1 MSLLPL
7 TAPAAILIARTDKI
21 GDFVVSIPSYAT
33 CKAMFPQAKIIALVS
48 KHNRILAQHVPV
60 IDEVVCLD
68 DFVSEAG
75 ALDFAALTARLQ
87 ALKLDAFVALV
98 SNNTISKLAVASGAK
113 VRVGPRSKPWSF
125 VHYNYGLRQ
134 QRSQCI
140 KSEAAYNLDLI
151 AHLNPQRCA
160 QVGVQLQRLIY
171 KPEDVVPVTSFLQA
185 EGLQQGNEI
194 KPFVLINPFT
204 GGSGANLNC
213 AQYGAVINKLLAGN
227 SALEVVLMA
236 MPNQAAKV
244 EQVLAD
250 VTERVRVHVYLNQG
264 SLMVATALVERC
276 TSFIG
281 PSTGITQ
288 IAGNLGKPA
297 ICFYSSRKSNSHTRW
312 ALYGDEQEVP
322 VTLPLEALDPVTKE
336 IVDLPAALEAQIVT
350 QTLAWFA
357 QGKVMTAQLWDSKTT
372 SAAAAEPTAAAPT
385 QTAVPAAPPAAPVAE
400 PPAIEAVAEPPVIE
414 AVAEAT
420 VPAPAPEAAA
430 SAQGAEP
437 DVAPVPV
444 LATAGKPSLTVAIIA
459 HNEQDRLPKTFEQ
472 IQDIA
477 AEIILIN
484 SCSTDN
490 TVAVAQSYGAKVF
503 TEEFKG
509 YVEQKN
515 SLIPKCTQDWI
526 LFLDADEVVNDE
538 LKAAIVKAIAS
549 GSAQAYEM
557 NRLTFY
563 LGKLLKHAWQPNYR
577 LRLVRRA
584 ANPKWVGEIVHES
597 LACDD
602 AVARLPG
609 YIIHYSYRDVNDHFE
624 RTIRYAKM
632 SAQSYIKRGKKPSL
646 AKIIFSPVFS
656 FIKLYFI
663 KLGCLD
669 GRAGYIAAQ
678 SAFIYTFLKYVFLW
692 EASLGLKSQYDERK

>member
-33 CKAMFPQAKIIALVS
+33 CKAMFPQAKIVALVS

-60 IDEVVCLD
+60 IDEWVCVD
-68 DFVSEAG
+68 DFVSESG
-75 ALDFAALTARLQ
+75 ALDFAGLATRLQ

-140 KSEAAYNLDLI
+140 KSEAAYNLELI
-151 AHLNPQRCA
+151 EHLNPERFA
-160 QVGVQLQRLIY
+160 QVGVKLQRLLY
-171 KPEDVVPVTSFLQA
+171 APEDVVPVTAFLQA
-185 EGLQQGNEI
+185 SGLQHGAEI

-227 SALEVVLMA
+227 ESLEVVLMA
-236 MPNQAAKV
+236 VPAQAAKV
-244 EQVLAD
+244 EQVLAG
-250 VTERVRVHVYLNQG
+250 VTESARVHVYLNQG

-288 IAGNLGKPA
+288 IAGNLGKPT

-312 ALYGDEQEVP
+312 ALYGDELEVP

-336 IVDLPAALEAQIVT
+336 IVDLPDALEAQIVT

-357 QGKVMTAQLWDSKTT
+357 QGKDMTTESLSSKTPSVAPAA
-372 SAAAAEPTAAAPT
+372 SAPIEAPAASVPEAPT
-385 QTAVPAAPPAAPVAE
+385 E
-400 PPAIEAVAEPPVIE
+400 
-414 AVAEAT
+414 
-420 VPAPAPEAAA
+420 APAPV
-430 SAQGAEP
+430 S
-437 DVAPVPV
+437 DVAAPV

-459 HNEQDRLPKTFEQ
+459 HNEQDRLPKTLEQ

-477 AEIILIN
+477 SEIILIN

-549 GSAQAYEM
+549 GNAQAYEM

-584 ANPKWVGEIVHES
+584 AHPKWVGEIVHES

-646 AKIIFSPVFS
+646 AKIIFSPVYS

-663 KLGCLD
+663 KLGFLD

-692 EASLGLKSQYDERK
+692 EASLGLKSQFDERK

>member
-33 CKAMFPQAKIIALVS
+33 CKAMFPQAKIVALVS

-60 IDEVVCLD
+60 IDEWVCVD
-68 DFVSEAG
+68 DFVSESG
-75 ALDFAALTARLQ
+75 ALDFAALATRLK

-140 KSEAAYNLDLI
+140 KSEAAYNLELI
-151 AHLNPQRCA
+151 EHLNPERFA
-160 QVGVQLQRLIY
+160 QVGVQLQRLLY
-171 KPEDVVPVTSFLQA
+171 APEDTVPVTAFLQA
-185 EGLQQGNEI
+185 SGLQHGDEI

-227 SALEVVLMA
+227 ESLEVVLMA
-236 MPNQAAKV
+236 VPAQAAKV
-244 EQVLAD
+244 EQVLAG
-250 VTERVRVHVYLNQG
+250 VTESARVHVYLNQG

-288 IAGNLGKPA
+288 IAGNLGKPT

-312 ALYGDEQEVP
+312 ALYGDEREVP

-336 IVDLPAALEAQIVT
+336 IVDLPDALEAQIVT

-357 QGKVMTAQLWDSKTT
+357 QGKAMTTESLSSKTP
-372 SAAAAEPTAAAPT
+372 S
-385 QTAVPAAPPAAPVAE
+385 VAPVASA
-400 PPAIEAVAEPPVIE
+400 PIEAPAVSVPE
-414 AVAEAT
+414 APTE
-420 VPAPAPEAAA
+420 APAPVSEVAA
-430 SAQGAEP
+430 
-437 DVAPVPV
+437 PV

-459 HNEQDRLPKTFEQ
+459 HNEQDRLPKTLEQ

-477 AEIILIN
+477 SEIILIN

-549 GSAQAYEM
+549 GNAQAYEM

-646 AKIIFSPVFS
+646 TKIIFSPVFS

-663 KLGCLD
+663 KLGFLD

-692 EASLGLKSQYDERK
+692 EASLGLKSQFDERK

>member
-33 CKAMFPQAKIIALVS
+33 CKAMFPQAKIVALVS

-60 IDEVVCLD
+60 IDEWVCVD
-68 DFVSEAG
+68 DFVSESG
-75 ALDFAALTARLQ
+75 ALDFAGLATRLQ

-140 KSEAAYNLDLI
+140 KSEAAYNLELI
-151 AHLNPQRCA
+151 EHLNPERFA
-160 QVGVQLQRLIY
+160 QVGVQLQRLLY
-171 KPEDVVPVTSFLQA
+171 APEDTVPVTAFLQA
-185 EGLQQGNEI
+185 SGLQQGDEI

-227 SALEVVLMA
+227 ESLEVVLMA
-236 MPNQAAKV
+236 VPAQAAKV
-244 EQVLAD
+244 EQVLAGL
-250 VTERVRVHVYLNQG
+250 TARTRVHVYLNQG

-288 IAGNLGKPA
+288 IAGNLGKPT

-312 ALYGDEQEVP
+312 ALYGDEREVP

-336 IVDLPAALEAQIVT
+336 IVDLPDALEAQIVT

-357 QGKVMTAQLWDSKTT
+357 QGKAMTTESLSSKTP
-372 SAAAAEPTAAAPT
+372 S
-385 QTAVPAAPPAAPVAE
+385 VAPVASA
-400 PPAIEAVAEPPVIE
+400 PIEAPAASVPE
-414 AVAEAT
+414 APTE
-420 VPAPAPEAAA
+420 APAPVSEVAA
-430 SAQGAEP
+430 
-437 DVAPVPV
+437 PV

-459 HNEQDRLPKTFEQ
+459 HNEQDRLPKTLEQ

-477 AEIILIN
+477 SEIILIN

-549 GSAQAYEM
+549 GNAQAYEM

-663 KLGCLD
+663 KLGFLD

-692 EASLGLKSQYDERK
+692 EASLGLKSQFDERK

>member
-7 TAPAAILIARTDKI
+7 TAPSAILIARTDKI

-48 KHNRILAQHVPV
+48 KNNRILAQHSPV
-60 IDEVVCLD
+60 IDELVCLD
-68 DFVSEAG
+68 DFVAATGS
-75 ALDFAALTARLQ
+75 LDFAALTRRLQ

-98 SNNTISKLAVASGAK
+98 SNNTISKLAVASGAQ

-125 VHYNYGLRQ
+125 VHYNYGVRQ
-134 QRSQCI
+134 QRSRCI
-140 KSEAAYNLDLI
+140 KSEAAYNLELI
-151 AHLNPQRCA
+151 EHLNPERFA
-160 QVGVQLQRLIY
+160 QVGVQLQRLRY
-171 KPEDVVPVTSFLQA
+171 APEDAAPVTSFLQA
-185 EGLQQGNEI
+185 AGLLCGTEI

-204 GGSGANLNC
+204 GGSGANLTC
-213 AQYGAVINKLLAGN
+213 AQYGAVITKLLAGN
-227 SALEVVLMA
+227 PDLEVVLLA
-236 MPNQAAKV
+236 MPNQADKV
-244 EQVLAD
+244 EQVLTGL
-250 VTERVRVHVYLNQG
+250 TERARVHVYLNQG

-288 IAGNLGKPA
+288 IAGNLGKPT

-312 ALYGDEQEVP
+312 ALYGDPLEAP

-336 IVDLPAALEAQIVT
+336 IVDLPSELEAQIVS

-357 QGKVMTAQLWDSKTT
+357 QGNAMTSHAEMLDSA
-372 SAAAAEPTAAAPT
+372 SAPAAATT
-385 QTAVPAAPPAAPVAE
+385 
-400 PPAIEAVAEPPVIE
+400 
-414 AVAEAT
+414 
-420 VPAPAPEAAA
+420 PAPAPSPHEAPASAPVLTPAAAAGAPAISSDPAASALEISSASETSALEAAA
-430 SAQGAEP
+430 SSALSAE
-437 DVAPVPV
+437 AAV
-444 LATAGKPSLTVAIIA
+444 LATEGKPSLTVAIIA
-459 HNEQDRLPKTFEQ
+459 HNEQDRLPKTLAQ

-477 AEIILIN
+477 AEIVLIN

-490 TVAVAQSYGAKVF
+490 TVAVAQSFGAKVF

-538 LKAAIVKAIAS
+538 LKAAIVKAIAA
-549 GSAQAYEM
+549 GTAQAYEM

-584 ANPKWVGEIVHES
+584 AHPKWVGEIVHES

-663 KLGCLD
+663 KLGFLD

-692 EASLGLKSQYDERK
+692 EASLGLKSQYDERQ

>member
-7 TAPAAILIARTDKI
+7 VAPKAIMIARTDKI

-33 CKAMFPQAKIIALVS
+33 AKAMFPQAQIIALVS
-48 KHNRILAQHVPV
+48 KANRILAQHVPV
-60 IDEVVCLD
+60 IDACVCYD
-68 DFVSEAG
+68 DFVDEAG
-75 ALDFAALTARLQ
+75 KLDFAALSAELQ

-98 SNNTISKLAVASGAK
+98 SNDTISRLAVASAAP

-134 QRSQCI
+134 KRSQCI
-140 KSEAAYNLDLI
+140 KSEAAYNLELI
-151 AHLNPQRCA
+151 AHLNQQRFA
-160 QVGVQLQRLIY
+160 EVGEQLQRLEY
-171 KPEDVVPVTSFLQA
+171 APSDAAPVTAFLQA
-185 EGLQQGNEI
+185 EGLLPGA
-194 KPFVLINPFT
+194 PFVLINPFT
-204 GGSGANLNC
+204 GGSGANLTA
-213 AQYGAVINKLLAGN
+213 AQYGKVIEQLLAGG
-227 SALEVVLMA
+227 AEIVLLA
-236 MPNQAAKV
+236 MPAQAERVA
-244 EQVLAD
+244 QVLAGLD
-250 VTERVRVHVYLNQG
+250 APQREHVHVFLNEG

-276 TSFIG
+276 TCFIG

-288 IAGNLGKPA
+288 IAGNLLKPA

-312 ALYGDEQEVP
+312 ALYGDMQECP
-322 VTLPLEALDPVTKE
+322 VTLPLEALDPITKE
-336 IVDLPAALEAQIVT
+336 IKVLPPELEAKIVRQTLTWWEEGKAAVASIPAAVVGES
-350 QTLAWFA
+350 LASA
-357 QGKVMTAQLWDSKTT
+357 PATALAS
-372 SAAAAEPTAAAPT
+372 E
-385 QTAVPAAPPAAPVAE
+385 
-400 PPAIEAVAEPPVIE
+400 
-414 AVAEAT
+414 
-420 VPAPAPEAAA
+420 APEAALE
-430 SAQGAEP
+430 SA
-437 DVAPVPV
+437 APAAVKPLV
-444 LATAGKPSLTVAIIA
+444 TAGKPSLTVAIIA
-459 HNEQDRLPKTFEQ
+459 HNEQDRLPKTLAQ
-472 IQDIA
+472 IADIA
-477 AEIILIN
+477 AEIVLIN

-490 TVAVAQSYGAKVF
+490 TVEVAKSFGARVF

-538 LKAAIVKAIAS
+538 LKAAIVAAIAS
-549 GSAQAYEM
+549 GEARAYEM

-584 ANPKWVGEIVHES
+584 AHPKWVGEIVHES
-597 LACDD
+597 LECADP
-602 AVARLPG
+602 VARLPG
-609 YIIHYSYRDVNDHFE
+609 YIIHYSYRDVNDHFT
-624 RTIRYAKM
+624 RTIRYAQM

-646 AKIIFSPVFS
+646 AKIIFSPIFS

-692 EASLGLKSQYDERK
+692 EASLGLKDQFDERK

>member
-33 CKAMFPQAKIIALVS
+33 CKAMFPQAKIVALVS

-60 IDEVVCLD
+60 IDEWVCVD
-68 DFVSEAG
+68 DFVSESG
-75 ALDFAALTARLQ
+75 SLDFAGLATRLQ

-140 KSEAAYNLDLI
+140 KSEAAYNLELI
-151 AHLNPQRCA
+151 EHLNPERFA
-160 QVGVQLQRLIY
+160 QVGVQLQRLLY
-171 KPEDVVPVTSFLQA
+171 APEDVVPVTAFLQA
-185 EGLQQGNEI
+185 SGLQHGAEI

-213 AQYGAVINKLLAGN
+213 AQYGAVINKLLAGDA
-227 SALEVVLMA
+227 ALEVVLMA
-236 MPNQAAKV
+236 VPDQADKV
-244 EQVLAD
+244 EQVLAGL
-250 VTERVRVHVYLNQG
+250 TARTRVHVYLNQG

-288 IAGNLGKPA
+288 IAGNLGKPT

-312 ALYGDEQEVP
+312 ALYGDEREVP

-336 IVDLPAALEAQIVT
+336 IVDLPDALEAQIVT

-357 QGKVMTAQLWDSKTT
+357 QGKAMTTESLSSKTP
-372 SAAAAEPTAAAPT
+372 S
-385 QTAVPAAPPAAPVAE
+385 VAPVASA
-400 PPAIEAVAEPPVIE
+400 PIEAPAASVPE
-414 AVAEAT
+414 APTE
-420 VPAPAPEAAA
+420 APAPVSEVAA
-430 SAQGAEP
+430 
-437 DVAPVPV
+437 PV

-459 HNEQDRLPKTFEQ
+459 HNEQDRLPKTLEQ

-477 AEIILIN
+477 SEIILIN

-549 GSAQAYEM
+549 GNAQAYEM

-584 ANPKWVGEIVHES
+584 AHPKWVGEIVHES

-663 KLGCLD
+663 KLGFLD

-692 EASLGLKSQYDERK
+692 EASLGLKSQFDERK

>member
-33 CKAMFPQAKIIALVS
+33 CKAMFPQAKIVALVS

-60 IDEVVCLD
+60 IDEWVCVD
-68 DFVSEAG
+68 DFVSESG
-75 ALDFAALTARLQ
+75 ALDFAGLATRLQ

-140 KSEAAYNLDLI
+140 KSEAAYNLELI
-151 AHLNPQRCA
+151 EHLNPERFA
-160 QVGVQLQRLIY
+160 QVGVKLQRLLY
-171 KPEDVVPVTSFLQA
+171 APEDVVPVTAFLQA
-185 EGLQQGNEI
+185 SGLQHGAEI

-227 SALEVVLMA
+227 ESLEVVLMA
-236 MPNQAAKV
+236 VPAQAAKV
-244 EQVLAD
+244 EQVLAG
-250 VTERVRVHVYLNQG
+250 VTESARVHVYLNQG

-288 IAGNLGKPA
+288 IAGNLGKPT

-312 ALYGDEQEVP
+312 ALYGDELEVP

-336 IVDLPAALEAQIVT
+336 IVDLPDALEAQIVT

-357 QGKVMTAQLWDSKTT
+357 QGKDMTTESLSSKTPSVAPAA
-372 SAAAAEPTAAAPT
+372 SAPIEAPAASVPEAPT
-385 QTAVPAAPPAAPVAE
+385 E
-400 PPAIEAVAEPPVIE
+400 
-414 AVAEAT
+414 
-420 VPAPAPEAAA
+420 APAPV
-430 SAQGAEP
+430 S
-437 DVAPVPV
+437 DVAAPV

-459 HNEQDRLPKTFEQ
+459 HNEQDRLPKTLEQ

-477 AEIILIN
+477 SEIILIN

-549 GSAQAYEM
+549 GNAQAYEM

-663 KLGCLD
+663 KLGFLD

-692 EASLGLKSQYDERK
+692 EASLGLKSQFDERK

>member
-7 TAPAAILIARTDKI
+7 VAPKAIMIARTDKI

-33 CKAMFPQAKIIALVS
+33 AKAMFPQAQIIALVS
-48 KHNRILAQHVPV
+48 KANRILAQHVPV
-60 IDEVVCLD
+60 IDACVCYD
-68 DFVSEAG
+68 DFVDEAG
-75 ALDFAALTARLQ
+75 KLDFAALSAELQ

-98 SNNTISKLAVASGAK
+98 SNDTISRLAVASAAP

-134 QRSQCI
+134 KRSQCI
-140 KSEAAYNLDLI
+140 KSEAAYNLELI
-151 AHLNPQRCA
+151 AHLNQQRFA
-160 QVGVQLQRLIY
+160 EVGEQLQRLEY
-171 KPEDVVPVTSFLQA
+171 APSDAAPVTAFLQA
-185 EGLQQGNEI
+185 EGLLPGA
-194 KPFVLINPFT
+194 PFVLINPFT
-204 GGSGANLNC
+204 GGSGANLTA
-213 AQYGAVINKLLAGN
+213 AQYGKVIEQLLAGG
-227 SALEVVLMA
+227 AEIVLLA
-236 MPNQAAKV
+236 MPAQAERVA
-244 EQVLAD
+244 QVLAGLD
-250 VTERVRVHVYLNQG
+250 APQREHVHVFLNEG

-276 TSFIG
+276 TCFIG

-288 IAGNLGKPA
+288 IAGNLLKPA

-312 ALYGDEQEVP
+312 ALYGDMQECP
-322 VTLPLEALDPVTKE
+322 VTLPLEALDPITKE
-336 IVDLPAALEAQIVT
+336 IKVLPPELEAKIVRQTLTWWEEGKAAVASIPAAVVGESLASAPATALASEAPAAALE
-350 QTLAWFA
+350 
-357 QGKVMTAQLWDSKTT
+357 S
-372 SAAAAEPTAAAPT
+372 
-385 QTAVPAAPPAAPVAE
+385 
-400 PPAIEAVAEPPVIE
+400 
-414 AVAEAT
+414 
-420 VPAPAPEAAA
+420 AA
-430 SAQGAEP
+430 SAAVKP
-437 DVAPVPV
+437 

-459 HNEQDRLPKTFEQ
+459 HNEQDRLPKTLAQ
-472 IQDIA
+472 IADIA
-477 AEIILIN
+477 AEIVLIN

-490 TVAVAQSYGAKVF
+490 TVEVAKSFGARVF

-538 LKAAIVKAIAS
+538 LKAAIVAAIAS
-549 GSAQAYEM
+549 GEARAYEM

-584 ANPKWVGEIVHES
+584 AHPKWVGEIVHES
-597 LACDD
+597 LECADP
-602 AVARLPG
+602 VARLPG
-609 YIIHYSYRDVNDHFE
+609 YIIHYSYRDVNDHFT
-624 RTIRYAKM
+624 RTIRYAQM

-646 AKIIFSPVFS
+646 AKIIFSPIFS

-692 EASLGLKSQYDERK
+692 EASLGLKDQFDERK

>member
-33 CKAMFPQAKIIALVS
+33 CKAMFPQAKIVALVS

-60 IDEVVCLD
+60 IDEWVCVD
-68 DFVSEAG
+68 DFVSESG
-75 ALDFAALTARLQ
+75 ALDFAGLATRLQ
-87 ALKLDAFVALV
+87 ALKLYAFVALV

-140 KSEAAYNLDLI
+140 KSEAAYNLELI
-151 AHLNPQRCA
+151 EHLNPERFA
-160 QVGVQLQRLIY
+160 QVGVKLQRLIY
-171 KPEDVVPVTSFLQA
+171 EPEDTVLVTAFLQA
-185 EGLQQGNEI
+185 SGLQHGAEI

-213 AQYGAVINKLLAGN
+213 AQYGAVINKLLAGDA
-227 SALEVVLMA
+227 ALEVVLMA
-236 MPNQAAKV
+236 VPAQAAKV
-244 EQVLAD
+244 EQVLAG
-250 VTERVRVHVYLNQG
+250 VTARTRVHVYLNQG

-288 IAGNLGKPA
+288 IAGNLGKPT

-312 ALYGDEQEVP
+312 ALYGDELEVP

-336 IVDLPAALEAQIVT
+336 IVDLPDALEAQIVS

-357 QGKVMTAQLWDSKTT
+357 QGKAMTTESLSSKTP
-372 SAAAAEPTAAAPT
+372 SVA
-385 QTAVPAAPPAAPVAE
+385 PAAS
-400 PPAIEAVAEPPVIE
+400 
-414 AVAEAT
+414 
-420 VPAPAPEAAA
+420 VPEAPAPVSEVAA
-430 SAQGAEP
+430 
-437 DVAPVPV
+437 PV

-459 HNEQDRLPKTFEQ
+459 HNEQDRLPKTLEQ

-477 AEIILIN
+477 SEIILIN

-549 GSAQAYEM
+549 GNAQAYEM

-584 ANPKWVGEIVHES
+584 AHPKWVGEIVHES

-663 KLGCLD
+663 KLGFLD

-692 EASLGLKSQYDERK
+692 EASLGLKSQFDERK

>member
-1 MSLLPL
+1 MRLLPL

-33 CKAMFPQAKIIALVS
+33 CKAMFPQAKIVALVS

-60 IDEVVCLD
+60 IDEWVCVD
-68 DFVSEAG
+68 DFVSESG
-75 ALDFAALTARLQ
+75 ALDFAGLATRLQ

-140 KSEAAYNLDLI
+140 KSEAAYNLELI
-151 AHLNPQRCA
+151 EHLNPERFA
-160 QVGVQLQRLIY
+160 QVGVKLQRLIY
-171 KPEDVVPVTSFLQA
+171 EPEDTVPVTAFLQA
-185 EGLQQGNEI
+185 SGLQHGAEI
-194 KPFVLINPFT
+194 KSFVLINPFT

-213 AQYGAVINKLLAGN
+213 AQYGAVINKLLAGDA
-227 SALEVVLMA
+227 ALEVVLMA
-236 MPNQAAKV
+236 VPAQADKV
-244 EQVLAD
+244 EQVLAG
-250 VTERVRVHVYLNQG
+250 VTAQTRVHVYLNQG

-288 IAGNLGKPA
+288 IAGNLGKPT

-312 ALYGDEQEVP
+312 ALYGDEREVP

-336 IVDLPAALEAQIVT
+336 IVDLPDALEAQIVT
-350 QTLAWFA
+350 QTLDWFA
-357 QGKVMTAQLWDSKTT
+357 QGKAMTS
-372 SAAAAEPTAAAPT
+372 SAELSGIAVPTAAA
-385 QTAVPAAPPAAPVAE
+385 AASV
-400 PPAIEAVAEPPVIE
+400 
-414 AVAEAT
+414 
-420 VPAPAPEAAA
+420 PEAHTGELASTAA
-430 SAQGAEP
+430 AVGAGAET
-437 DVAPVPV
+437 VAAPV

-459 HNEQDRLPKTFEQ
+459 HNEQDRLPKTLEQ

-477 AEIILIN
+477 SEIILIN

-549 GSAQAYEM
+549 GNAQAYEM

-646 AKIIFSPVFS
+646 TKIIFSPVFS

-663 KLGCLD
+663 KLGFLD

-692 EASLGLKSQYDERK
+692 EASLGLKSQFDERK

>member
-33 CKAMFPQAKIIALVS
+33 CKAMFPQAKIVALVS

-60 IDEVVCLD
+60 IDEWVCVD
-68 DFVSEAG
+68 DFVSESG
-75 ALDFAALTARLQ
+75 ALDFAGLATRLQ

-140 KSEAAYNLDLI
+140 KSEAAYNLELI
-151 AHLNPQRCA
+151 EHLNPERFA
-160 QVGVQLQRLIY
+160 QVGVKLQRLIY
-171 KPEDVVPVTSFLQA
+171 EPEDTVPVTAFLQA
-185 EGLQQGNEI
+185 SGLQHGDEI

-227 SALEVVLMA
+227 ESLEVVLMA
-236 MPNQAAKV
+236 VPAQAAKV
-244 EQVLAD
+244 EQVLAG
-250 VTERVRVHVYLNQG
+250 VTARTRVHVYLNQG

-288 IAGNLGKPA
+288 IAGNLGKPT

-312 ALYGDEQEVP
+312 ALYGDEREVP

-336 IVDLPAALEAQIVT
+336 IVDLPDALEAQIVT

-357 QGKVMTAQLWDSKTT
+357 QGKAMTTESLSSKTP
-372 SAAAAEPTAAAPT
+372 S
-385 QTAVPAAPPAAPVAE
+385 VAPVASA
-400 PPAIEAVAEPPVIE
+400 PIEAPAASVPE
-414 AVAEAT
+414 APTE
-420 VPAPAPEAAA
+420 APAPVSEVAA
-430 SAQGAEP
+430 
-437 DVAPVPV
+437 PV

-459 HNEQDRLPKTFEQ
+459 HNEQDRLPKTLEQ

-477 AEIILIN
+477 SEIILIN

-549 GSAQAYEM
+549 GNAQAYEM

-584 ANPKWVGEIVHES
+584 AHPKWVGEIVHES

-663 KLGCLD
+663 KLGFLD

-692 EASLGLKSQYDERK
+692 EASLGLKSQFDERK

>member
-33 CKAMFPQAKIIALVS
+33 CKAMFPQAKIVALVS

-60 IDEVVCLD
+60 IDEWVCVD
-68 DFVSEAG
+68 DFVSESG
-75 ALDFAALTARLQ
+75 SLDFAGLATRLQ

-140 KSEAAYNLDLI
+140 KSEAAYNLELI
-151 AHLNPQRCA
+151 EHLNPERFA
-160 QVGVQLQRLIY
+160 QVGVQLQRLLY
-171 KPEDVVPVTSFLQA
+171 APEDVVPVTAFLQA
-185 EGLQQGNEI
+185 SGLQHGAEI

-213 AQYGAVINKLLAGN
+213 AQYGAVINKLLVGDA
-227 SALEVVLMA
+227 ALEVVLMA
-236 MPNQAAKV
+236 VPAQADKV

-250 VTERVRVHVYLNQG
+250 VTARTRVHVYLNQG

-288 IAGNLGKPA
+288 IAGNLGKPT

-312 ALYGDEQEVP
+312 ALYGDEREVP

-336 IVDLPAALEAQIVT
+336 IVDLPDVLEAQIVT

-357 QGKVMTAQLWDSKTT
+357 QGKAMTTESLSSKTP
-372 SAAAAEPTAAAPT
+372 S
-385 QTAVPAAPPAAPVAE
+385 VAPVASA
-400 PPAIEAVAEPPVIE
+400 PIEAPAASVPE
-414 AVAEAT
+414 APTE
-420 VPAPAPEAAA
+420 APAPVSEVAA
-430 SAQGAEP
+430 
-437 DVAPVPV
+437 PV

-459 HNEQDRLPKTFEQ
+459 HNEQDRLPKTLEQ

-477 AEIILIN
+477 SEIILIN

-549 GSAQAYEM
+549 GNAQAYEM

-584 ANPKWVGEIVHES
+584 AHPKWVGEIVHES

-663 KLGCLD
+663 KLGFLD

-692 EASLGLKSQYDERK
+692 EASLGLKSQFDERK

>member
-7 TAPAAILIARTDKI
+7 VAPKAIMIARTDKI

-33 CKAMFPQAKIIALVS
+33 AKAMFPQAQIIALVS
-48 KHNRILAQHVPV
+48 KANRILAQHVPV
-60 IDEVVCLD
+60 IDACVCYD
-68 DFVSEAG
+68 DFVDEAG
-75 ALDFAALTARLQ
+75 KLDFAALSAELQ

-98 SNNTISKLAVASGAK
+98 SNVTISRLAVASAAP

-134 QRSQCI
+134 KRSQCI
-140 KSEAAYNLDLI
+140 KSEAAYNLELI
-151 AHLNPQRCA
+151 AHLNQQRFA
-160 QVGVQLQRLIY
+160 EVGEQLQRLEY
-171 KPEDVVPVTSFLQA
+171 APSDAAPVTAFLQA
-185 EGLQQGNEI
+185 EGLLPGA
-194 KPFVLINPFT
+194 PFVLINPFT
-204 GGSGANLNC
+204 GGSGANLTA
-213 AQYGAVINKLLAGN
+213 AQYGKVIEQLLAGG
-227 SALEVVLMA
+227 AEIVLLA
-236 MPNQAAKV
+236 MPTQAERVA
-244 EQVLAD
+244 QVLAGLD
-250 VTERVRVHVYLNQG
+250 APQREHVHVFLNEG

-276 TSFIG
+276 TCFIG

-288 IAGNLGKPA
+288 IAGNLLKPA

-312 ALYGDEQEVP
+312 ALYGDMQECP
-322 VTLPLEALDPVTKE
+322 VTLPLEALDPITKE
-336 IVDLPAALEAQIVT
+336 IKVLPPELEAKIVWQTLTWWEEGKAAVASIPAAVAVE
-350 QTLAWFA
+350 TLASA
-357 QGKVMTAQLWDSKTT
+357 PATAPESET
-372 SAAAAEPTAAAPT
+372 SVATPVEALASAPATAPESEASVAAPAAAPES
-385 QTAVPAAPPAAPVAE
+385 AAPAAVKP
-400 PPAIEAVAEPPVIE
+400 
-414 AVAEAT
+414 
-420 VPAPAPEAAA
+420 
-430 SAQGAEP
+430 
-437 DVAPVPV
+437 

-459 HNEQDRLPKTFEQ
+459 HNEQDRLPKTLAQ
-472 IQDIA
+472 IADIA
-477 AEIILIN
+477 AEIVLIN

-490 TVAVAQSYGAKVF
+490 TVEVAKSFGARVF

-538 LKAAIVKAIAS
+538 LKAAIVAAIAS
-549 GSAQAYEM
+549 GEARAYEM

-584 ANPKWVGEIVHES
+584 AHPKWVGEIVHES
-597 LACDD
+597 LECADP
-602 AVARLPG
+602 VARLPG
-609 YIIHYSYRDVNDHFE
+609 YIIHYSYRDVNDHFT
-624 RTIRYAKM
+624 RTIRYAQM

-646 AKIIFSPVFS
+646 AKIIFSPIFS

-692 EASLGLKSQYDERK
+692 EASLGLKDQFDERK

>member
-33 CKAMFPQAKIIALVS
+33 CKAMFPQAKIVALVS

-60 IDEVVCLD
+60 IDEWVCVD
-68 DFVSEAG
+68 DFVSESG
-75 ALDFAALTARLQ
+75 ALDFAGLATRLQ
-87 ALKLDAFVALV
+87 ALKLYAFVALV

-140 KSEAAYNLDLI
+140 KSEAAYNLELI
-151 AHLNPQRCA
+151 EHLNPERFA
-160 QVGVQLQRLIY
+160 QVGVKLQRLIY
-171 KPEDVVPVTSFLQA
+171 EPEDTVPVTAFLQA
-185 EGLQQGNEI
+185 SGLQHGAEI

-213 AQYGAVINKLLAGN
+213 AQYGAVINKLLAGDA
-227 SALEVVLMA
+227 ALEVVLMA
-236 MPNQAAKV
+236 VPAQAAKV
-244 EQVLAD
+244 EQVLAG
-250 VTERVRVHVYLNQG
+250 VTARTRVHVYLNQG

-288 IAGNLGKPA
+288 IAGNLGKPT

-312 ALYGDEQEVP
+312 ALYGDELEVP

-336 IVDLPAALEAQIVT
+336 IVDLPDALEAQIVS

-357 QGKVMTAQLWDSKTT
+357 QGKAMTTESLSSKTP
-372 SAAAAEPTAAAPT
+372 SVA
-385 QTAVPAAPPAAPVAE
+385 PAAS
-400 PPAIEAVAEPPVIE
+400 
-414 AVAEAT
+414 
-420 VPAPAPEAAA
+420 VPEAPAPVSEVAA
-430 SAQGAEP
+430 
-437 DVAPVPV
+437 PV

-459 HNEQDRLPKTFEQ
+459 HNEQDRLPKTLEQ

-477 AEIILIN
+477 SEIILIN

-549 GSAQAYEM
+549 GNAQAYEM

-584 ANPKWVGEIVHES
+584 AHPKWVGEIVHES

-663 KLGCLD
+663 KLGFLD

-692 EASLGLKSQYDERK
+692 EASLGLKSQFDERK

>member
-33 CKAMFPQAKIIALVS
+33 CKAMFPQAKIVALVS

-60 IDEVVCLD
+60 IDEWVCVD
-68 DFVSEAG
+68 DFVSESG
-75 ALDFAALTARLQ
+75 ALDFAGLATRLQ

-140 KSEAAYNLDLI
+140 KSEAAYNLELI
-151 AHLNPQRCA
+151 EHLNPERFA
-160 QVGVQLQRLIY
+160 QVGVQLQRLLY
-171 KPEDVVPVTSFLQA
+171 APEDTVPVTAFLQA
-185 EGLQQGNEI
+185 SGLQHGDEI

-227 SALEVVLMA
+227 ESLEVVLMA
-236 MPNQAAKV
+236 VPAQAAKV
-244 EQVLAD
+244 EQVLAGL
-250 VTERVRVHVYLNQG
+250 TARTRVHVYLNQG

-288 IAGNLGKPA
+288 IAGNLGKPT

-312 ALYGDEQEVP
+312 ALYGDEREVP

-336 IVDLPAALEAQIVT
+336 IVDLPDALEAQIVT

-357 QGKVMTAQLWDSKTT
+357 QGKAMTTESLSSKTP
-372 SAAAAEPTAAAPT
+372 S
-385 QTAVPAAPPAAPVAE
+385 VAPVASA
-400 PPAIEAVAEPPVIE
+400 PIEAPAASVPE
-414 AVAEAT
+414 APTE
-420 VPAPAPEAAA
+420 APAPVSEVAA
-430 SAQGAEP
+430 Q
-437 DVAPVPV
+437 V

-459 HNEQDRLPKTFEQ
+459 HNEQDRLPKTLEQ

-477 AEIILIN
+477 SEIILIN

-549 GSAQAYEM
+549 GNAQAYEM

-663 KLGCLD
+663 KLGFLD

-692 EASLGLKSQYDERK
+692 EASLGLKSQFDERK

>member
-1 MSLLPL
+1 MRLLPL

-33 CKAMFPQAKIIALVS
+33 CKAMFPQAKIVALVS

-60 IDEVVCLD
+60 IDEWVCVD
-68 DFVSEAG
+68 DFVSESG
-75 ALDFAALTARLQ
+75 ALDFAGLATRLQ

-140 KSEAAYNLDLI
+140 KSEAAYNLELI
-151 AHLNPQRCA
+151 EHLNPERFA
-160 QVGVQLQRLIY
+160 QVGVKLQRLIY
-171 KPEDVVPVTSFLQA
+171 EPEDTVPVTAFLQA
-185 EGLQQGNEI
+185 SGLQHGAEI
-194 KPFVLINPFT
+194 KSFVLINPFT

-213 AQYGAVINKLLAGN
+213 AQYGAVINKLLAGDA
-227 SALEVVLMA
+227 ALEVVLMA
-236 MPNQAAKV
+236 VPAQADKV
-244 EQVLAD
+244 EQVLAG
-250 VTERVRVHVYLNQG
+250 VTARTRVHVYLNQG

-288 IAGNLGKPA
+288 IAGNLGKPT

-312 ALYGDEQEVP
+312 ALYGDEREVP

-336 IVDLPAALEAQIVT
+336 IVDLPDALEAQIVT
-350 QTLAWFA
+350 QTLDWFA
-357 QGKVMTAQLWDSKTT
+357 QGKAMTS
-372 SAAAAEPTAAAPT
+372 SAELSGIAVPTAAA
-385 QTAVPAAPPAAPVAE
+385 AASV
-400 PPAIEAVAEPPVIE
+400 
-414 AVAEAT
+414 
-420 VPAPAPEAAA
+420 PEAHTGELASTAA
-430 SAQGAEP
+430 AVGAGAET
-437 DVAPVPV
+437 VAAPV

-459 HNEQDRLPKTFEQ
+459 HNEQDRLPKTLEQ

-477 AEIILIN
+477 SEIILIN

-549 GSAQAYEM
+549 GNAQAYEM

-646 AKIIFSPVFS
+646 TKIIFSPVFS

-663 KLGCLD
+663 KLGFLD

-692 EASLGLKSQYDERK
+692 EASLGLKSQFDERK

>member
-7 TAPAAILIARTDKI
+7 VAPKAIMIARTDKI

-33 CKAMFPQAKIIALVS
+33 AKAMFPQAQIIALVS
-48 KHNRILAQHVPV
+48 KANRILAQHVPV
-60 IDEVVCLD
+60 IDACVCYD
-68 DFVSEAG
+68 DFVDEAG
-75 ALDFAALTARLQ
+75 KLDFAALSAELQ

-98 SNNTISKLAVASGAK
+98 SNDTISRLAVASAAP

-134 QRSQCI
+134 KRSQCI
-140 KSEAAYNLDLI
+140 KSEAAYNLELI
-151 AHLNPQRCA
+151 AHLNQQRFA
-160 QVGVQLQRLIY
+160 EVGEQLQRLEY
-171 KPEDVVPVTSFLQA
+171 APSDAAPVTAFLQA
-185 EGLQQGNEI
+185 EGLLPGA
-194 KPFVLINPFT
+194 PFVLINPFT
-204 GGSGANLNC
+204 GGSGANLTA
-213 AQYGAVINKLLAGN
+213 AQYGKVIEQLLAGG
-227 SALEVVLMA
+227 AEIVLLA
-236 MPNQAAKV
+236 MPAQAERVA
-244 EQVLAD
+244 QVLAGLD
-250 VTERVRVHVYLNQG
+250 APQREHVHVFLNEG

-276 TSFIG
+276 TCFIG

-288 IAGNLGKPA
+288 IAGNLLKPA

-312 ALYGDEQEVP
+312 ALYGDMQECP
-322 VTLPLEALDPVTKE
+322 VTLPLEALDPITKE
-336 IVDLPAALEAQIVT
+336 IKVLPPELEAKIVRQTLTWWEEGKAAVASIPAAVVGESLASAPATALASEAPAAALE
-350 QTLAWFA
+350 
-357 QGKVMTAQLWDSKTT
+357 
-372 SAAAAEPTAAAPT
+372 SAA
-385 QTAVPAAPPAAPVAE
+385 PAAVKP
-400 PPAIEAVAEPPVIE
+400 
-414 AVAEAT
+414 
-420 VPAPAPEAAA
+420 
-430 SAQGAEP
+430 
-437 DVAPVPV
+437 

-459 HNEQDRLPKTFEQ
+459 HNEQDRLPKTLAQ
-472 IQDIA
+472 IADIA
-477 AEIILIN
+477 AEIVLIN

-490 TVAVAQSYGAKVF
+490 TVEVAKSFGARVF

-538 LKAAIVKAIAS
+538 LKAAIVAAIAS
-549 GSAQAYEM
+549 GEARAYEM

-584 ANPKWVGEIVHES
+584 AHPKWVGEIVHES
-597 LACDD
+597 LECADP
-602 AVARLPG
+602 VARLPG
-609 YIIHYSYRDVNDHFE
+609 YIIHYSYRDVNDHFT
-624 RTIRYAKM
+624 RTIRYAQM

-646 AKIIFSPVFS
+646 AKIIFSPIFS

-692 EASLGLKSQYDERK
+692 EASLGLKDQFDERK

>member
-33 CKAMFPQAKIIALVS
+33 CKAMFPQAKIVALVS

-60 IDEVVCLD
+60 IDEWVCVD
-68 DFVSEAG
+68 DFVSESG
-75 ALDFAALTARLQ
+75 ALDFAGLATRLQ

-140 KSEAAYNLDLI
+140 KSEAAYNLELI
-151 AHLNPQRCA
+151 EHLNPERFA
-160 QVGVQLQRLIY
+160 QVGVKLQRLLY
-171 KPEDVVPVTSFLQA
+171 APEDVVPVTAFLQA
-185 EGLQQGNEI
+185 SGLQHGAEI

-227 SALEVVLMA
+227 ESLEVVLMA
-236 MPNQAAKV
+236 VPAQAAKV
-244 EQVLAD
+244 EQVLAG
-250 VTERVRVHVYLNQG
+250 VTESARVHVYLNQG

-288 IAGNLGKPA
+288 IAGNLGKPT

-312 ALYGDEQEVP
+312 ALYGDELEVP

-336 IVDLPAALEAQIVT
+336 IVDLPDALEAQIVT

-357 QGKVMTAQLWDSKTT
+357 QGKDMTTESLSSKTPSVAPAA
-372 SAAAAEPTAAAPT
+372 SAPIEAPAASVPEAPT
-385 QTAVPAAPPAAPVAE
+385 E
-400 PPAIEAVAEPPVIE
+400 
-414 AVAEAT
+414 
-420 VPAPAPEAAA
+420 APAPV
-430 SAQGAEP
+430 S
-437 DVAPVPV
+437 DVAAPV

-459 HNEQDRLPKTFEQ
+459 HNEQDRLPKTLEQ

-477 AEIILIN
+477 SEIILIN

-549 GSAQAYEM
+549 GNAQAYEM

-563 LGKLLKHAWQPNYR
+563 LGKLIKHAWQPNCR

-584 ANPKWVGEIVHES
+584 AHPKWVGEIVHES

-663 KLGCLD
+663 KLGFLD

-692 EASLGLKSQYDERK
+692 EASLGLKSQFDERK